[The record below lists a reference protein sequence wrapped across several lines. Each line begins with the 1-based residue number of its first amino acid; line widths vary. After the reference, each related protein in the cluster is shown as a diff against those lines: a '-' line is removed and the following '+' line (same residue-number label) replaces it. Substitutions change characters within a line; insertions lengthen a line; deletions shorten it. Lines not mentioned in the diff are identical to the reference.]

1 MPIGFGIFVT
11 LGRLIWCI
19 FGKQVLGGM
28 MRADVVEVTLLAW
41 TVTKVVM
48 LSSTFVFGSLE
59 QRLRNVYVYL
69 DNEPV
74 DELML
79 VDGDWIWRERYTT
92 FIFFLIAEVTLSY

>member
-1 MPIGFGIFVT
+1 
-11 LGRLIWCI
+11 
-19 FGKQVLGGM
+19 

-48 LSSTFVFGSLE
+48 LISTFVFGSLE

-69 DNEPV
+69 DNETV

-79 VDGDWIWRERYTT
+79 VDGNWIWRE
-92 FIFFLIAEVTLSY
+92 